1 MAALTLACVTPNFA
15 PQITVQSVR
24 FNCTPTTMHPTAQV
38 GLEQARN
45 ELPRLVNQAEAGATA
60 VITRHGR
67 PCAALVPVGHLQ
79 HTSSARG
86 GLLRLRGTGA
96 GLWGAEPART
106 VDALRREWD

>member
-1 MAALTLACVTPNFA
+1 MPPSA
-15 PQITVQSVR
+15 QI
-24 FNCTPTTMHPTAQV
+24 
-38 GLEQARN
+38 GLEQARS
-45 ELPRLVNQAEAGATA
+45 ELPRLVAQAEAGATA

-79 HTSSARG
+79 RTQDKPG

-96 GLWGAEPART
+96 GLWGAQPAST